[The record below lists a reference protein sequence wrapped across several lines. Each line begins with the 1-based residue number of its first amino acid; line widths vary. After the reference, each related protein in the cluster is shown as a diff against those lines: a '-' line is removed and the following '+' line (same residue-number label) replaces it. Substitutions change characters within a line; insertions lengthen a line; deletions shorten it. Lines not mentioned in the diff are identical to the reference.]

1 MSLPIISKQPNQ
13 VNANVLSSVSFNC
26 VANAYGELNI
36 AWKRLKYN
44 MPVTAEVTE
53 EKSLNELASI
63 LKFTN
68 TIGYYSGQYYCA
80 VENEAG
86 TAISQTANL
95 NIQGN
100 NKHIHTYIVAAC
112 FLLRPMAW
120 YIGLDGI
127 SA

>member
-1 MSLPIISKQPNQ
+1 MSPPIISKQPNH

-26 VANAYGELNI
+26 AANAYGELNI
-36 AWKRLKYN
+36 AWKRFKYN

-53 EKSLNELASI
+53 EKSLNEIASI

-68 TIGYYSGQYYCA
+68 TIGYYSGQYYCVA
-80 VENEAG
+80 ENEAG

-100 NKHIHTYIVAAC
+100 NKHIHTNVVVCY
-112 FLLRPMAW
+112 
-120 YIGLDGI
+120 
-127 SA
+127 